1 MARSRARIL
10 DELLPPADQQRV
22 IDAVGRAERHTSG
35 EIKVHIEERCAGDAI
50 ERARSVF
57 DRLGLQRT
65 RERNG
70 VLVYVAVADRKFAIV
85 GDQGIHAATGDAF
98 WHGAAGKMKVAL
110 TSGSLGDGL
119 VAAIAAVGETLA
131 QLFPARRHDDN
142 QLSNEISVPGPSKP

>member
-1 MARSRARIL
+1 MAKARTL
-10 DELLPPADQQRV
+10 DDLLAPADQQRV
-22 IDAVGRAERHTSG
+22 VHAIARAERRTSG
-35 EIKVHIEERCAGDAI
+35 EIKVHVEDRCPGDAMA
-50 ERARSVF
+50 RARALF
-57 DRLGLQRT
+57 QRLGLHRT

-70 VLVYVAVADRKFAIV
+70 VLVYIAAADHKFAIL